1 MATIQIRGLV
11 KQFGP
16 VTAVNGL
23 SFDVTPGTVTGFL
36 GPNGAG
42 KTTTLRILLGLVS
55 ADAGTAT
62 IDGLS
67 YRELPEPLH
76 QAGPCSRRLASTR
89 AGPPARSCGSRRWP
103 RTPTRPGSRT
113 SST

>member
-11 KQFGP
+11 KRFGARP

-23 SFDVTPGTVTGFL
+23 SFDVAPGTVTGFL

-62 IDGLS
+62 IDGRP

-76 QAGPCSRRLASTR
+76 QAGAVLEAAGFHPGRTARAQLPATCSPRSRRPSTR
-89 AGPPARSCGSRRWP
+89 W
-103 RTPTRPGSRT
+103 
-113 SST
+113 